1 MTTLASRKGFTLIE
15 LLIVITIIGILAVA
29 FVPSLTGAQ
38 DRARD
43 AARLADLQ
51 NAATA
56 LEFYADD
63 NGALYPST
71 SACLSDM
78 SGALGGYLT
87 SIPDDPKNKNAWS
100 NGSCSSGTGYDYVAL
115 SAGDSYLLVAQ
126 VEVAKVAD
134 NYFLASSFSTSS
146 HATAASALSGNTAC
160 SGGTETCLYVIG
172 R

>member
-63 NGALYPST
+63 NGALYPTT
-71 SACLSDM
+71 SACLSGM
-78 SGALGGYLT
+78 SSELGGYLT
-87 SIPDDPKNKNAWS
+87 SIPDDPKNNNAWDS
-100 NGSCSSGTGYDYVAL
+100 GNCSTGYDYVAL
-115 SAGDSYLLVAQ
+115 DSGNSYVLVAK

-134 NYFLASSFSTSS
+134 NYFAQSGFSTSS
-146 HATAASALSGNTAC
+146 YTTAADVFDGNSACA
-160 SGGTETCLYVIG
+160 GGTEECLYVIW